1 MVPLRAYLRAVLA
14 RIAPVC
20 LVLAGVWWLLS
31 ALTADTIAI
40 IRWANY
46 ATPWIGIGLLVAGIG
61 LTAARP
67 RAWGLL
73 YMAAA
78 FIVLAPY
85 QAQLGRGLV
94 PWGAGD
100 MPTGAL
106 RVLSYNTMLRNP
118 DVDAISKVVLAHR
131 PDIALLQ
138 EVLMPD
144 ELELRLKELYDGGA
158 VYVARDDYL
167 RLMIVAR
174 FPLQPGK
181 SRNGVQRATVDVRG
195 ESIGLRNLHAVRGVD
210 EDAGQI
216 AFVDHLIADLAT
228 VYSPV
233 ILAGD
238 FNMTES
244 NEGYRRIRQWLR
256 NVHEEAGRGFGFT
269 FATPQRRFGTL
280 APLIRID
287 HIFTSRHFE
296 ALNAHTLGQ
305 FGNSDHFPIDAVLL
319 LQASDS

>member
-1 MVPLRAYLRAVLA
+1 MVALLAYLRAAFAWL
-14 RIAPVC
+14 APVC
-20 LVLAGVWWLLS
+20 LVLAGAWWLLS
-31 ALTADTIAI
+31 ALTADTITI

-46 ATPWIGIGLLVAGIG
+46 ATAWIGIGLLIVGTGLMAGR
-61 LTAARP
+61 A
-67 RAWGLL
+67 RAWGLSYL
-73 YMAAA
+73 VAAL
-78 FIVLAPY
+78 IVLAPY
-85 QAQLGRGLV
+85 HAQLGRSLV
-94 PWGAGD
+94 PGGAGD
-100 MPTGAL
+100 MPPGAL

-144 ELELRLKELYDGGA
+144 ELEMRLRELYDGA
-158 VYVARDDYL
+158 PVYVARDDYL

-181 SRNGVQRATVDVRG
+181 SRNGVQRAMVDMQGQKV
-195 ESIGLRNLHAVRGVD
+195 GLRNLHAVRGVD
-210 EDAGQI
+210 EDAGQL

-238 FNMTES
+238 FNMTEG
-244 NEGYRRIRQWLR
+244 NEGYRRLRQWLR

-296 ALNAHTLGQ
+296 VLNARALGQ

-319 LQASDS
+319 LRR